1 MHIVLAEPLGIA
13 ENTLRDLSAPLLTA
27 GHEFTS
33 YPDKAPDNIILT
45 ERLKD
50 ADIALIANRPLPE
63 SVLKNCPK
71 LKYIDV
77 AFTGVDHVAMAY
89 CRKKGIPVSNC
100 AGYSDQTVA
109 ELTIGFAVAL
119 LRKLPACDNAV
130 RNGGTSAQLRG
141 REIAGRTVG
150 IIGLGRIGRRVAQLF
165 SAFGAHVIAC
175 DPNENAAAAGYP
187 MVSLD
192 ELLKS
197 SDIVTLH
204 APANESTRK
213 MLGAAQFALMQPH
226 ALFINCARGALVDS
240 QALADALNE
249 NRLAGAAI
257 DVFDLE
263 PPLPTDEPLLHAQ
276 NCILAPHVA
285 YLSDESM
292 LRRAKI
298 VFDNLAS
305 YLNGTPQNL
314 CK

>member
-13 ENTLRDLSAPLLTA
+13 ESTLRDLSAPLIAA
-27 GHEFTS
+27 GHEFTH
-33 YPDKAPDNIILT
+33 YPDKASDDVMLL

-71 LKYIDV
+71 LQYVDV
-77 AFTGVDHVAMAY
+77 AFTGVDHVAMDY
-89 CRKKGIPVSNC
+89 CREKGIPVSNC

-109 ELTIGFAVAL
+109 ELAIGFAIAL
-119 LRKLPACDNAV
+119 LRKLPACDSAT
-130 RNGGTSAQLRG
+130 RSGGTSALLRG

-150 IIGLGRIGRRVAQLF
+150 VIGLGRIGRRTAQLF
-165 SAFGAHVIAC
+165 EAFGAHVIAC
-175 DPNENAAAAGYP
+175 DPVPSSDYP

-192 ELLKS
+192 ELLKT

-204 APANESTRK
+204 APNIPATRK
-213 MLGAAQFALMQPH
+213 MLGEKQFVQMQPH

-240 QALADALNE
+240 QALADALNRE
-249 NRLAGAAI
+249 LIAGAAV

-263 PPLPTDEPLLHAQ
+263 PPLPADEPLLHAK

-292 LRRAKI
+292 LRRARI
-298 VFDNLAS
+298 AFDNLAA
-305 YLNGTPQNL
+305 YLNGTPQNI
-314 CK
+314 CQ